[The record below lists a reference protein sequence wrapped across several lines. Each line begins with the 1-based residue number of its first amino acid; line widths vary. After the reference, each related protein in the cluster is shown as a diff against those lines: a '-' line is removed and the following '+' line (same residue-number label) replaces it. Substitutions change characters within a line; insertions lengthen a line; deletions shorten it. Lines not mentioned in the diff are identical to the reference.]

1 MHGLI
6 RDGAGVEGVG
16 TARVLKFMEVKG
28 KKGLFKEMYLLICC
42 GGS

>member
-28 KKGLFKEMYLLICC
+28 KKGLFKEMYLLIFC